1 MASATSLADQQQNY
15 KKPCLISPR
24 KAASSDLNQSINSNE
39 NNFTPPPPPPQQQQ
53 SSKSLTITV
62 TNQNQSLNAISS
74 PKTKND
80 AADSS
85 PLSTLKSDVDSIRVN
100 VITNPT
106 GYLYKSSGG
115 GPESGGY
122 EKYWFSLNT
131 ALCTLMYWNDKYEQD
146 LGKIPLGKYELNKCC
161 QVSKDVG
168 SSQTQPQTFNG
179 TNSGISSSYHN
190 HYHQIN
196 TNNSFDFKLSVRLI

>member
-1 MASATSLADQQQNY
+1 MSLADQQQNY

-24 KAASSDLNQSINSNE
+24 KTTSSDLNQSINSNE
-39 NNFTPPPPPPQQQQ
+39 NNLTPPQQ

-62 TNQNQSLNAISS
+62 TNQNQSINGLNVITS
-74 PKTKND
+74 PKTKNEL
-80 AADSS
+80 DSS
-85 PLSTLKSDVDSIRVN
+85 LSTLKSDVDPIRLN

-106 GYLYKSSGG
+106 GYLYKSSSGG
-115 GPESGGY
+115 CGGSESGNF

-161 QVSKDVG
+161 QVSKDV
-168 SSQTQPQTFNG
+168 SVPQSQSQTFNG
-179 TNSGISSSYHN
+179 NNSGTSSSSSYHN

-196 TNNSFDFKLSVRLI
+196 TNNCFDFKLSVRLI